1 MARGYSAGVDLH
13 KTVIQVCV
21 LGGRG
26 EVIKEWRFVGSG
38 VEVGDEILAAL
49 KPYRRGLRMAVEAMG
64 MNRWFVAAMRA
75 AGIDLV
81 VADPAQLGLKQ
92 SGKKTDRRDAHELAR
107 RLYLGD
113 IERSARSYYA
123 TDEEY
128 GQRKVLRIRH
138 QLIAVRQRM
147 VNQIRGM
154 LNAQREIAPVREL
167 WRRKGLAWLRS
178 RENQSPAL
186 GAGMNALADVL
197 EKTQQSIEA
206 LDKIIA
212 AEAGTSEVASL
223 LVKAVPS
230 MRAQSALT
238 VASELGDVRRFSSS
252 RAAVSQAGLAP
263 RVANSA
269 DKQHHG
275 RITKKGSSEL
285 RWILSQMAV
294 RLLARNELV
303 KRWALPYLKRM
314 HVNKVRIALARR
326 LLVGIFHMLTTGE
339 EFCLQRCLAI
349 QHP

>member
-1 MARGYSAGVDLH
+1 VDLH

-21 LGGRG
+21 LNGRG
-26 EVIKEWRFVGSG
+26 EVIVEQRFEGSG

-49 KPYRRGLRMAVEAMG
+49 KPYRRGLRMVVEAVG
-64 MNRWFVAAMRA
+64 VNRWFVAAMRA
-75 AGIDLV
+75 VGTDLV
-81 VADPAQLGLKQ
+81 VADPARLGLKQ

-113 IERSARSYYA
+113 IERSARSYHA
-123 TDEEY
+123 TEEEY

-138 QLIAVRQRM
+138 QLVVVRQRM
-147 VNQIRGM
+147 LNQIRGL
-154 LNAQREIAPVREL
+154 LNAQREIPPVRDL

-178 RENQSPAL
+178 RGSQSPAL
-186 GAGMNALADVL
+186 GAGLNALANVL
-197 EKTQQSIEA
+197 EETQQSIEA
-206 LDKIIA
+206 LDKIIE
-212 AEAGTSEVASL
+212 AEAETSKVASL
-223 LVKAVPS
+223 LVAVVPS
-230 MRAQSALT
+230 MGAQTALT

-275 RITKKGSSEL
+275 RIIKKGSSEL

-303 KRWALPYLKRM
+303 KLWAAPYLKRM
-314 HVNKVRIALARR
+314 HANKVRIALARR

-349 QHP
+349 RHP